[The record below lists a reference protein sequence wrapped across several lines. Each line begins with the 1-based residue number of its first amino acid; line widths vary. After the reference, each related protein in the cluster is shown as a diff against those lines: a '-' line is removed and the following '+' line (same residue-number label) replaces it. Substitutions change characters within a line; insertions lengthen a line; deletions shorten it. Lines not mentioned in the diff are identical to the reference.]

1 MWLILET
8 RQEKCYNT
16 AKTRREK
23 CKVERIAYKSLI
35 NWKNSPQRKPLI
47 LRGARQVGKT
57 WLLKEFGRREY
68 TSFVYINCDK
78 EPFAADLFRDYDI
91 RRILLALEA
100 NTGVHVREKETLVVF
115 DEIQEAPRGIG
126 ALKYF
131 CEDAPGIHVAA
142 AGSLLGI
149 TLHEGT
155 SFPVGKVDEL
165 TLRPL
170 SFAEFLAGTGDVP
183 LAKLLES
190 RDEAAIDT
198 MRETFIERLRRYFFT
213 GGMPEAVAALAE
225 GRPLAD
231 VRRVQDEIVLAY
243 QNDISKHAP
252 AREVP
257 RINLVWR
264 SMVAQL
270 AKENK
275 KFVYG
280 AIKRGGRAKE
290 FETAIQWLVDAGT
303 VNRVNRANKPVL
315 PLKFYEDFAAFKLFP
330 LDCGL
335 MGAMAQTPAA
345 AILSGGAHFEE
356 YKGAFTEAYVL
367 SEILA
372 ANPADVFYY
381 SAADSTV
388 EIDFLVQRGTEVV
401 PVEVKAAENLQSKS
415 LRTFVAAHDGIKGV
429 RFSLAPHRD
438 QGWMRN
444 VPLYAVGEFF
454 VQDHNL

>member
-1 MWLILET
+1 M
-8 RQEKCYNT
+8 
-16 AKTRREK
+16 
-23 CKVERIAYKSLI
+23 ERIAYNRLI
-35 NWKNSPQRKPLI
+35 EWKNSPQRKPLI
-47 LRGARQVGKT
+47 VHGARQVGKT
-57 WLLKEFGRREY
+57 WLLKEFGQREY
-68 TSFVYINCDK
+68 VSFVYVNCDK

-100 NTGVHVREKETLVVF
+100 NTGVQIREGETLVVF
-115 DEIQEAPRGIG
+115 DEIQEVPRGIA

-131 CEDAPGIHVAA
+131 CEDAPLIHVAA

-170 SFAEFLAGTGDVP
+170 SFSEFLSGTGDAS
-183 LAKLLES
+183 LARLLES
-190 RDEAAIDT
+190 GDEAAIDT

-213 GGMPEAVAALAE
+213 GGMPESVAAFAQ

-231 VRRVQDEIVLAY
+231 VRHIQDNIILAY
-243 QNDISKHAP
+243 QNDFSKHAP
-252 AREVP
+252 VREVP
-257 RINLVWR
+257 RLNLVWR
-264 SMVAQL
+264 SLVAQL

-275 KFVYG
+275 KFIYG

-303 VNRVNRANKPVL
+303 VNRVNRVNKPAL
-315 PLKFYEDFAAFKLFP
+315 PLKFYEDFNAFKLFP

-335 MGAMAQTPAA
+335 MGAMAQAPAA
-345 AILSGGAHFEE
+345 EILTGSAHFEE

-367 SEILA
+367 EEMLA
-372 ANPADVFYY
+372 ANPSQVFYF
-381 SAADSTV
+381 SAADSMI
-388 EIDFLVQRGTEVV
+388 EIDFLVQRGTEIV
-401 PVEVKAAENLQSKS
+401 PVEVKAAENLNSKS
-415 LRTFVAAHDGIKGV
+415 LRTFVATHNTLKGV

-444 VPLYAVGEFF
+444 VPLYAVGAFF
-454 VQDHNL
+454 RT

>member
-1 MWLILET
+1 M
-8 RQEKCYNT
+8 
-16 AKTRREK
+16 
-23 CKVERIAYKSLI
+23 ERIAYKSLLE
-35 NWKNSPQRKPLI
+35 WRNSPKRKPLI

-57 WLLKEFGRREY
+57 WLLKEFGRHEY
-68 TSFVYINCDK
+68 KSFVYVNCDK
-78 EPFAADLFRDYDI
+78 EAYAADLFRDYDI
-91 RRILLALEA
+91 KRILLAIEA
-100 NTGVHVREKETLVVF
+100 NTGVQVREGETLVVF

-155 SFPVGKVDEL
+155 SFPVGKVDEI
-165 TLRPL
+165 TLQPI
-170 SFAEFLAGTGDVP
+170 SFSEFLCGTGDAP
-183 LAKLLES
+183 LAKLLAS
-190 RDEAAIDT
+190 NDEAAIDT

-213 GGMPEAVAALAE
+213 GGMPEAVAAFAEEQPLAE
-225 GRPLAD
+225 
-231 VRRVQDEIVLAY
+231 VRRIQDEIVLAY

-252 AREVP
+252 VREVP

-264 SMVAQL
+264 SIVAQL

-275 KFVYG
+275 KFIYG
-280 AIKRGGRAKE
+280 AIKHGGRAKE

-303 VNRVNRANKPVL
+303 VNRVNRANKPTL
-315 PLKFYEDFAAFKLFP
+315 PLKFYEDFNAFKLYP

-335 MGAMAQTPAA
+335 MGAMAQAPAA
-345 AILSGGAHFEE
+345 AIIAGDGHFEE

-367 SEILA
+367 AEMLA
-372 ANPADVFYY
+372 ANPSQAFYFS
-381 SAADSTV
+381 SANSTV
-388 EIDFLVQRGTEVV
+388 EIDFLVQKGTEVI
-401 PVEVKAAENLQSKS
+401 PIEVMAAENLQSKS
-415 LRTFVAAHDGIKGV
+415 LRTFVTENEGLRGV

-444 VPLYAVGEFF
+444 IPLYAVGSFF
-454 VQDHNL
+454 RTY

>member
-1 MWLILET
+1 M
-8 RQEKCYNT
+8 
-16 AKTRREK
+16 
-23 CKVERIAYKSLI
+23 ERIAYNKLI
-35 NWKNSPQRKPLI
+35 EWKNSPRRKPLI
-47 LRGARQVGKT
+47 MHGARQVGKT
-57 WLLKEFGRREY
+57 WLLKEFGRRDY
-68 TSFVYINCDK
+68 ASLVYVNCDK

-91 RRILLALEA
+91 KRILLALEA
-100 NTGVHVREKETLVVF
+100 NTGVRIREGETLVVF
-115 DEIQEAPRGIG
+115 DEIQEAPRGIT

-131 CEDAPGIHVAA
+131 CEDAPLIHVAA

-170 SFAEFLAGTGDVP
+170 SFAEFLSGTGDAP
-183 LAKLLES
+183 LARLLETG
-190 RDEAAIDT
+190 DEAAIDT
-198 MRETFIERLRRYFFT
+198 MRETFIEQLRRYFFT
-213 GGMPEAVAALAE
+213 GGMPEAVAAFAQ
-225 GRPLAD
+225 GCALAD
-231 VRRVQDEIVLAY
+231 IRRIQDNIILAY

-264 SMVAQL
+264 SLVAQL

-275 KFVYG
+275 KFIYG

-303 VNRVNRANKPVL
+303 VNRVNRANKPAL
-315 PLKFYEDFAAFKLFP
+315 PLKFYEDFNAFKLFP

-335 MGAMAQTPAA
+335 MGAMAQAPAA
-345 AILSGGAHFEE
+345 EILTGSAHFEE

-367 SEILA
+367 EEMLA
-372 ANPADVFYY
+372 ANPSQAFYF

-388 EIDFLVQRGTEVV
+388 EIDFLVQRGTEII
-401 PVEVKAAENLQSKS
+401 PVEVKAAENLNSKS
-415 LRTFVAAHDGIKGV
+415 LRAFVAAHDGLKGV

-444 VPLYAVGEFF
+444 VPLYAVGTFF
-454 VQDHNL
+454 RT

>member
-1 MWLILET
+1 MD
-8 RQEKCYNT
+8 
-16 AKTRREK
+16 
-23 CKVERIAYKSLI
+23 RIAYTSLLK
-35 NWKNSPQRKPLI
+35 WKNSPKRKPLI

-68 TSFVYINCDK
+68 ASFVYVNCDK
-78 EPFAADLFRDYDI
+78 EPFATDLFRDYDI
-91 RRILLALEA
+91 KRILLAIEA
-100 NTGVHVREKETLVVF
+100 NTGVQVREGETLVVF

-155 SFPVGKVDEL
+155 SFPVGKVDEI

-170 SFAEFLAGTGDVP
+170 SFAEFLSGTGDAP
-183 LAKLLES
+183 LAKLLAS
-190 RDEAAIDT
+190 GDAAAIDT
-198 MRETFIERLRRYFFT
+198 MRETVIERLRRYFFT
-213 GGMPEAVAALAE
+213 GGMPEAVAAFAE
-225 GRPLAD
+225 GRSLAE
-231 VRRVQDEIVLAY
+231 VRRIQEEIVLAY

-252 AREVP
+252 VREVP

-264 SMVAQL
+264 SLVAQL

-275 KFVYG
+275 KFIYG
-280 AIKRGGRAKE
+280 AIKHGGRAKE

-303 VNRVNRANKPVL
+303 VNRVNRANKPAL
-315 PLKFYEDFAAFKLFP
+315 PLKFYEDFDAFKLYP

-335 MGAMAQTPAA
+335 MGAMAQAPAS
-345 AILSGGAHFEE
+345 AIIAGNDLFEE

-367 SEILA
+367 AEMLS
-372 ANPADVFYY
+372 ANPSQIFYFS
-381 SAADSTV
+381 SANSTI
-388 EIDFLVQRGTEVV
+388 EIDFLVQKGDDVI

-415 LRTFVAAHDGIKGV
+415 LRTFVAGNEGLKGV
-429 RFSLAPHRD
+429 RFSLAPHRN

-444 VPLYAVGEFF
+444 IPLYAVSTLFS
-454 VQDHNL
+454 

>member
-1 MWLILET
+1 M
-8 RQEKCYNT
+8 
-16 AKTRREK
+16 
-23 CKVERIAYKSLI
+23 ERIAYNRLI
-35 NWKNSPQRKPLI
+35 EWKTSPQRKPLI
-47 LRGARQVGKT
+47 VHGARQVGKT
-57 WLLKEFGRREY
+57 WLLKEFGQREY
-68 TSFVYINCDK
+68 ASLVYVNCDK

-100 NTGVHVREKETLVVF
+100 NTGVQIREGETLVVF
-115 DEIQEAPRGIG
+115 DEIQEAPRGIA

-131 CEDAPGIHVAA
+131 CEDAPRIHVAA

-149 TLHEGT
+149 PLHEGT

-170 SFAEFLAGTGDVP
+170 CFSEFLSGTGDAP
-183 LAKLLES
+183 LARLLES
-190 RDEAAIDT
+190 GDKAAVDT

-213 GGMPEAVAALAE
+213 GGMPEAVAAFAR
-225 GRPLAD
+225 GRALAD
-231 VRRVQDEIVLAY
+231 VRRIQDNIILAY

-252 AREVP
+252 VREVS

-264 SMVAQL
+264 SLVAQL

-275 KFVYG
+275 KFIYG

-303 VNRVNRANKPVL
+303 VNRVNRANKPAL
-315 PLKFYEDFAAFKLFP
+315 PLRFYEDFNAFKLFP

-335 MGAMAQTPAA
+335 MGAMAQAPAA
-345 AILSGGAHFEE
+345 EILTGSAHFEE

-367 SEILA
+367 EEMLA
-372 ANPADVFYY
+372 ANPSQVFYF

-388 EIDFLVQRGTEVV
+388 EIDFLVQLGTEIV
-401 PVEVKAAENLQSKS
+401 PVEVKAAENLNSKS
-415 LRTFVAAHDGIKGV
+415 LRTFVSAHDTLKGV

-444 VPLYAVGEFF
+444 VPLYAVGAFF
-454 VQDHNL
+454 RT

>member
-1 MWLILET
+1 M
-8 RQEKCYNT
+8 
-16 AKTRREK
+16 
-23 CKVERIAYKSLI
+23 ERIAYNRLI
-35 NWKNSPQRKPLI
+35 EWKTSPQRKPLI
-47 LRGARQVGKT
+47 VHGARQVGKT
-57 WLLKEFGRREY
+57 WLLKEFGQREY
-68 TSFVYINCDK
+68 ASLVYVNCDK

-100 NTGVHVREKETLVVF
+100 NTGVQIREGETLVVF
-115 DEIQEAPRGIG
+115 DEIQEAPRGIA

-131 CEDAPGIHVAA
+131 CEDAPRIHVAA

-170 SFAEFLAGTGDVP
+170 CFSEFLSGTGDAP
-183 LAKLLES
+183 LARLLES
-190 RDEAAIDT
+190 GDKAAVDT

-213 GGMPEAVAALAE
+213 GGMPEAVAAFAQ
-225 GRPLAD
+225 GRALAD
-231 VRRVQDEIVLAY
+231 VRRIQDNIILAY

-252 AREVP
+252 VREVP

-264 SMVAQL
+264 SLVAQL

-275 KFVYG
+275 KFIYG

-303 VNRVNRANKPVL
+303 VNRVNRANKPAL
-315 PLKFYEDFAAFKLFP
+315 PLRFYEDFNAFKLFP

-335 MGAMAQTPAA
+335 MGAMAQAPAA
-345 AILSGGAHFEE
+345 EILTGSAHFEE

-367 SEILA
+367 EEMLA
-372 ANPADVFYY
+372 ANPSQVFYF

-388 EIDFLVQRGTEVV
+388 EIDFLVQMGTEIV
-401 PVEVKAAENLQSKS
+401 PVEVKAAENLNSKS
-415 LRTFVAAHDGIKGV
+415 LRTFVSAHDTLKGM

-444 VPLYAVGEFF
+444 VPLYAVGAFF
-454 VQDHNL
+454 RT

>member
-1 MWLILET
+1 M
-8 RQEKCYNT
+8 
-16 AKTRREK
+16 
-23 CKVERIAYKSLI
+23 ERIAYNRLI
-35 NWKNSPQRKPLI
+35 KWKNSPQRKPLI
-47 LRGARQVGKT
+47 VHGARQVGKT
-57 WLLKEFGRREY
+57 WLLKEFGQREY
-68 TSFVYINCDK
+68 VSFVYVNCDK

-100 NTGVHVREKETLVVF
+100 NTGVQIREGETLVVF
-115 DEIQEAPRGIG
+115 DEIQEVPRGIS

-131 CEDAPGIHVAA
+131 CEDAPLIHVAA

-170 SFAEFLAGTGDVP
+170 SFSEFLSGTGDAS
-183 LAKLLES
+183 LARLLES
-190 RDEAAIDT
+190 GDEAAIDT

-213 GGMPEAVAALAE
+213 GGMPEAVAAFAQ

-231 VRRVQDEIVLAY
+231 VRHIQDNIILAY
-243 QNDISKHAP
+243 QNDFSKHAP
-252 AREVP
+252 VREVP
-257 RINLVWR
+257 RLNLVWR
-264 SMVAQL
+264 SLVAQL

-275 KFVYG
+275 KFIYG

-303 VNRVNRANKPVL
+303 VNRVNRVNKPAL
-315 PLKFYEDFAAFKLFP
+315 PLKFYEDFNAFKLFP

-335 MGAMAQTPAA
+335 MGAMAQAPAA
-345 AILSGGAHFEE
+345 EILTGSAHFEE

-367 SEILA
+367 EEMLA
-372 ANPADVFYY
+372 ANPSQVFYF
-381 SAADSTV
+381 SAADSMI
-388 EIDFLVQRGTEVV
+388 EIDFLVQRGTEIV
-401 PVEVKAAENLQSKS
+401 PVEVKAAENLNSKS
-415 LRTFVAAHDGIKGV
+415 LRTFVATHNTLKGV

-444 VPLYAVGEFF
+444 VPLYAVGTFF
-454 VQDHNL
+454 RT

>member
-1 MWLILET
+1 M
-8 RQEKCYNT
+8 
-16 AKTRREK
+16 
-23 CKVERIAYKSLI
+23 ERIAYNSLLE
-35 NWKNSPQRKPLI
+35 WKNSPKRKPLI

-68 TSFVYINCDK
+68 TSFVYVNCDK
-78 EPFAADLFRDYDI
+78 EPFATDLFRDYDI
-91 RRILLALEA
+91 KRILLAIEA
-100 NTGVHVREKETLVVF
+100 NTGVQVRDGETLVVF
-115 DEIQEAPRGIG
+115 DEIQEVPRGIG

-155 SFPVGKVDEL
+155 SFPVGKVDEI
-165 TLRPL
+165 TLHPI
-170 SFAEFLAGTGDVP
+170 SFAEFLSGTGDAP
-183 LAKLLES
+183 LAKLLAS
-190 RDEAAIDT
+190 GDAAAIDT
-198 MRETFIERLRRYFFT
+198 MREALIERLRRYFFT
-213 GGMPEAVAALAE
+213 GGMPEAVAAFAE
-225 GRPLAD
+225 GRSLAE
-231 VRRVQDEIVLAY
+231 VRRIQDEIVLAY

-264 SMVAQL
+264 SLVAQL

-275 KFVYG
+275 KFIYG
-280 AIKRGGRAKE
+280 AIKHGGRAKE

-303 VNRVNRANKPVL
+303 VNRVNRANKPML
-315 PLKFYEDFAAFKLFP
+315 PLKFYEDFNTFKLYP

-335 MGAMAQTPAA
+335 MGAMAQAPAS
-345 AILSGGAHFEE
+345 AIIAGNDLFEE

-367 SEILA
+367 AEMLS
-372 ANPADVFYY
+372 ANPSQVFYFS
-381 SAADSTV
+381 SANSTV
-388 EIDFLVQRGTEVV
+388 EIDFLVQKENEVI

-415 LRTFVAAHDGIKGV
+415 LRTFVTGNEGLKGV
-429 RFSLAPHRD
+429 RFSLAPHKD

-444 VPLYAVGEFF
+444 IPLYAVGTFF
-454 VQDHNL
+454 H

>member
-1 MWLILET
+1 M
-8 RQEKCYNT
+8 
-16 AKTRREK
+16 
-23 CKVERIAYKSLI
+23 ERIAYNKLI
-35 NWKNSPQRKPLI
+35 EWKNSPRRKPLI
-47 LRGARQVGKT
+47 MHGARQVGKT
-57 WLLKEFGRREY
+57 WLLKEFGRRDY
-68 TSFVYINCDK
+68 ASLVYVNCDK

-91 RRILLALEA
+91 KRILLALEA
-100 NTGVHVREKETLVVF
+100 NTGVRIREGETLVVF
-115 DEIQEAPRGIG
+115 DEIQEAPRGIT

-131 CEDAPGIHVAA
+131 CEDAPLIHVAA
-142 AGSLLGI
+142 GGSLLGI

-170 SFAEFLAGTGDVP
+170 SFAEFLSGTGAAP
-183 LAKLLES
+183 LARLLETG
-190 RDEAAIDT
+190 DEAAIDT
-198 MRETFIERLRRYFFT
+198 MRETFIEQLRRYFFT
-213 GGMPEAVAALAE
+213 GGMPEAVAAFAQ
-225 GRPLAD
+225 GCALAD
-231 VRRVQDEIVLAY
+231 IRRIQDNIILAY

-264 SMVAQL
+264 SLVAQL

-275 KFVYG
+275 KFIYG

-303 VNRVNRANKPVL
+303 VNRVNRANKPTL
-315 PLKFYEDFAAFKLFP
+315 PLNFYEDFNACKLFP

-335 MGAMAQTPAA
+335 MGAMAQAPAA
-345 AILSGGAHFEE
+345 EILTGSAHFEE

-367 SEILA
+367 EEMLA
-372 ANPADVFYY
+372 ANPSQAFYF
-381 SAADSTV
+381 SAANSTV
-388 EIDFLVQRGTEVV
+388 EIDFLVQRGTEII
-401 PVEVKAAENLQSKS
+401 PVEVKAAENLNSKS
-415 LRTFVAAHDGIKGV
+415 LRAFVAAHDGLKGV

-444 VPLYAVGEFF
+444 VPLYAVGTFF
-454 VQDHNL
+454 RT